1 MILATFRAGLYVYHI
16 HEVQNYVFAEVI
28 NKKTLHN
35 HVFTKV
41 GGEATLHNHVFS
53 DDEVER
59 EFTIT
64 YLQNSEVE
72 PLRRDV
78 IQKYVILATFRAVLY
93 VYHIHGVQ
101 NYVFAEVINKKT
113 LHNHVF
119 TEFGGGAVNCTPCQ
133 GHLRFFYPTLRHP
146 HFNHPFLSTSLFLRS
161 LKLDSGF

>member
-1 MILATFRAGLYVYHI
+1 MILATFRAGLYVYHM
-16 HEVQNYVFAEVI
+16 HRVQNYVIAEVI

-78 IQKYVILATFRAVLY
+78 IQKYVILATFRLRLY
-93 VYHIHGVQ
+93 PSRIQRVE
-101 NYVFAEVINKKT
+101 NYVLAKVITKEI

-119 TEFGGGAVNCTPCQ
+119 TEFGGGAVEEGRNSEIRDSC
-133 GHLRFFYPTLRHP
+133 
-146 HFNHPFLSTSLFLRS
+146 HF
-161 LKLDSGF
+161 